1 MIVNHDRKFVFVC
14 VPKTGSTTLSKYFK
28 RSGEFDKPKGHAWLM
43 EKYHY
48 PISKIQKDEDVEGY
62 YKFAYHRN
70 PFDRLVSSW
79 IDFSQDKA
87 HLRTWSENLAKQ
99 FKSWEDF
106 SKNFV
111 NTEWANEI
119 HFQPTTYYTHVDG
132 VQAVDH
138 IARYENFSEET
149 QNIFKTVGINY
160 RSEDFNHRFR
170 KTNRDKDYR
179 KYYKDDKT
187 IENVSK
193 HFSKDLETF
202 GDKF

>member
-1 MIVNHDRKFVFVC
+1 MIINHKRKFVFVC

-28 RSGEFDKPKGHAWLM
+28 HKGEFDKPKGHPWLT

-48 PISKIQKDEDVEGY
+48 PISKIQEEEDVGGY

-79 IDFSQDKA
+79 LDFTEAKGHRS
-87 HLRTWSENLAKQ
+87 WSWKLIKQ

-106 SKNFV
+106 AKNFV
-111 NTEWANEI
+111 DTEWADEI
-119 HFQPTTYYTHVDG
+119 HFQPTTHYTHVYG

-138 IARYENFSEET
+138 IARYENFSAET
-149 QNIFKTVGINY
+149 QHILNNLGIKYENK
-160 RSEDFNHRFR
+160 DFNHRFR
-170 KTNRDKDYR
+170 QTNREKDYR
-179 KYYKDDKT
+179 KYYKDDAT
-187 IENVSK
+187 IETVSK
-193 HFSKDLETF
+193 HFSSDLETF

>member
-1 MIVNHDRKFVFVC
+1 MFVDPNFGMYERDLEIC
-14 VPKTGSTTLSKYFK
+14 
-28 RSGEFDKPKGHAWLM
+28 DH
-43 EKYHY
+43 
-48 PISKIQKDEDVEGY
+48 ISKIQKDEDVKGY

-79 IDFSQDKA
+79 IDFSQDKG
-87 HLRTWSENLAKQ
+87 HLRTWSENLVKQ

-111 NTEWANEI
+111 DTEWANEI

-149 QNIFKTVGINY
+149 EYIFKTVGINY
-160 RSEDFNHRFR
+160 RSENFNHRFR

>member
-1 MIVNHDRKFVFVC
+1 MIINHKRKFVFVC

-28 RSGEFDKPKGHAWLM
+28 RTGEFDEPKDHPWLT

-48 PISKIQKDEDVEGY
+48 PISKIQQEEDVKDY

-79 IDFSQDKA
+79 IDFTQAKGHQSWSDK
-87 HLRTWSENLAKQ
+87 LTKQ

-106 SKNFV
+106 AKNFV
-111 NTEWANEI
+111 DTEWANEI

-138 IARYENFSEET
+138 IARYEDFNSET
-149 QNIFKTVGINY
+149 KHILTSVGIKY
-160 RSEDFNHRFR
+160 HQGDFGHRFR
-170 KTNRDKDYR
+170 QTSRERDYR
-179 KYYKDDKT
+179 KYYKDDAT

-193 HFSKDLETF
+193 HFMTDLETF